1 MMKTRSLPAMR
12 CMNCGWENPD
22 NLQKCEKCNSPLD
35 TGLSHELP
43 SHSAPEHEEVLR
55 GTVSEQ
61 QVFADPA
68 PTNHEDKGCPK
79 CGYPLREGM
88 HHCPNCGHD
97 LDAANRPKE
106 DVRKEV
112 RNVAPKHNAT
122 VNPWANPNLG
132 KTFKLEPV
140 AWDGEKDA
148 PATLSFIGESVE
160 LNRDNTDPT
169 NNTITSKVQAE
180 ISCENGV
187 WSIEDKSAQGTTFIQ
202 AKRKI
207 ALEDGDVVM
216 LGNRKFI
223 FKAE

>member
-1 MMKTRSLPAMR
+1 M
-12 CMNCGWENPD
+12 
-22 NLQKCEKCNSPLD
+22 
-35 TGLSHELP
+35 
-43 SHSAPEHEEVLR
+43 
-55 GTVSEQ
+55 
-61 QVFADPA
+61 
-68 PTNHEDKGCPK
+68 
-79 CGYPLREGM
+79 
-88 HHCPNCGHD
+88 
-97 LDAANRPKE
+97 
-106 DVRKEV
+106 
-112 RNVAPKHNAT
+112 
-122 VNPWANPNLG
+122 
-132 KTFKLEPV
+132 EPV
-140 AWDGEKDA
+140 AGDGEKDA
-148 PATLSFIGESVE
+148 PATISFIGESVE

>member
-1 MMKTRSLPAMR
+1 MR

-22 NLQKCEKCNSPLD
+22 NLQKCEKCNSPLE
-35 TGLSHELP
+35 SNIAHEAP
-43 SHSAPEHEEVLR
+43 SHRAPEHEEVLR

-68 PTNHEDKGCPK
+68 PTNREDKSCPK
-79 CGYPLREGM
+79 CGYPLRDGM
-88 HHCPNCGHD
+88 HHCPNCGED
-97 LDAANRPKE
+97 LNPENESKNAG
-106 DVRKEV
+106 KEV
-112 RNVAPKHNAT
+112 HKVAPKHNAT
-122 VNPWANPNLG
+122 VNPWANPNAG

-140 AWDGEKDA
+140 AWDGEKGT
-148 PATLSFIGESVE
+148 PAIQSFIGESVE

-187 WSIEDKSAQGTTFIQ
+187 WSLEDKSSQGTTFVQ
-202 AKRKI
+202 AKRKSE
-207 ALEDGDVVM
+207 LEDGDVIM